1 MRTKLISLIL
11 ICGLAL
17 TACTNSSGE
26 NTALEES
33 TSEVSEEI
41 TEAKASETAKPTEME
56 NAQLEF
62 TGIDISEEGLTFS
75 TVNNKSASFTYSVF
89 CCDEDMIYFSDT
101 TKGWKLYSYDGENVR
116 LLLDKKAYYL
126 YYYDKS
132 IYFLSDKKVSV
143 LDDYRSDG
151 ILYKY
156 DIESEE
162 VTQLTDEAV
171 YHPRADSTGVY
182 YAKEDEDKFYIYRL
196 DEQRGEEERLYEGY
210 TYYRIDDYVISR
222 EVIGK
227 NGKYDTYK
235 YFLMNDNEKIC
246 FISDT
251 TIIYDFIH
259 NGVFY
264 YKDMNFILR
273 SVDLTTG
280 EKKTLPIEH
289 NFTILNDEIYY
300 LDMTLGVDL
309 CRWQDG
315 NPEKMPLYPRYFGG
329 EGLYTL
335 KTLYTDG
342 VSLYALVYP
351 PSGANIYYMAKVE
364 MLEEKVL
371 LDDVYWDMITI
382 KVINKTD

>member
-1 MRTKLISLIL
+1 MKAKLISLIL

-26 NTALEES
+26 NTASEES
-33 TSEVSEEI
+33 TSVALEEI
-41 TEAKASETAKPTEME
+41 TEAKASETAKPTETE
-56 NAQLEF
+56 NAYPEF

-75 TVNNKSASFTYSVF
+75 TVNNKSSSFTYSVF
-89 CCDEDMIYFSDT
+89 CCGEDMIYFSDM
-101 TKGWKLYSYDGENVR
+101 TKGWKLCSYDGENVK
-116 LLLDKKAYYL
+116 LLSDKKAHYL

-132 IYFLSDKKVSV
+132 IYFLSDKKVSE
-143 LDDYRSDG
+143 LDYRFDG

-162 VTQLTDEAV
+162 VTQLTDEIV
-171 YHPRADSTGVY
+171 HNPRADSTGVY
-182 YAKEDEDKFYIYRL
+182 YAKEYEDKFYIYRL
-196 DEQRGEEERLYEGY
+196 DEQSGEEERLYEGY
-210 TYYRIDDYVISR
+210 TYYRIDDYVITR

-235 YFLMNDNEKIC
+235 YFLINDNEKIC

-251 TIIYDFIH
+251 TIYYDFIH

-264 YKDMNFILR
+264 YRDMNFVLH

-280 EKKTLPIEH
+280 EKKTLPIER

-300 LDMTLGVDL
+300 LDLTLGVEL
-309 CRWQDG
+309 CRRQDG

-329 EGLYTL
+329 EGLYIL
-335 KTLYTDG
+335 NTLYTDG
-342 VSLYALVYP
+342 ESLYALVYP
-351 PSGANIYYMAKVE
+351 PSGKVIYYMAKVE
-364 MLEEKVL
+364 MMDEKVL

-382 KVINKTD
+382 NVINKADS

>member
-1 MRTKLISLIL
+1 MKTKLISLIL

-17 TACTNSSGE
+17 TAFTNSNGE
-26 NTALEES
+26 NTASEES
-33 TSEVSEEI
+33 TSGVLEEI
-41 TEAKASETAKPTEME
+41 TEDKASETAKPTEME
-56 NAQLEF
+56 NAYTEF

-75 TVNNKSASFTYSVF
+75 TVNNKSYSVF
-89 CCDEDMIYFSDT
+89 CFGEGMIYFSDT

-116 LLLDKKAYYL
+116 LLSDKKAYYL

-132 IYFLSDKKVSV
+132 IYFLSDKKVNV
-143 LDDYRSDG
+143 LDDYRYDG

-162 VTQLTDEAV
+162 VTQLTDEVV

-182 YAKEDEDKFYIYRL
+182 YSKEYEDKFYIYRL
-196 DEQRGEEERLYEGY
+196 DEQSGEEERLYEGY
-210 TYYRIDDYVISR
+210 IYYRIDDYVISR
-222 EVIGK
+222 EVSGK

-251 TIIYDFIH
+251 TIRYDFIH

-264 YKDMNFILR
+264 YKDMNFILH

-280 EKKTLPIEH
+280 EKKTLPIER
-289 NFTILNDEIYY
+289 NLTILNDEIYY

-329 EGLYTL
+329 EGLYIL
-335 KTLYTDG
+335 NTLYTDG
-342 VSLYALVYP
+342 ESLYALVYP
-351 PSGANIYYMAKVE
+351 PSGKVIYYMAKIE
-364 MLEEKVL
+364 TLDEKVL